1 MALIANGYE
10 MGGAHEF
17 VMLDDVLVE
26 QASADPD
33 GGADDAWL
41 LVGTEL
47 LERVVEIDLN
57 IEAVLEEHIGR
68 LGVGVRV
75 RRGEQGAQELGGA
88 FELWDGFRG

>member
-1 MALIANGYE
+1 

-26 QASADPD
+26 QASPDPD
-33 GGADDAWL
+33 GGTDDAWF

-47 LERVVEIDLN
+47 LERVVEIDLDV
-57 IEAVLEEHIGR
+57 ETVLEEHVGR
-68 LGVGVRV
+68 LGMGIRVG
-75 RRGEQGAQELGGA
+75 RREQGVQELGGT